1 MKSLFLALA
10 LALFAFSYSH
20 AEDTITVTD
29 AWVREVPP
37 ASTISAAYMK
47 IANNGDKDDK
57 VTGASSTAAET
68 TEIHLSSVDDKGVAK
83 MEKVDGVAVAAGETV
98 ELKPGSYHIMLIGLK
113 EPLKAGENVEIVL
126 DFENA
131 GEVTVSAPVKGMD
144 KQPHEDH
151 SHH

>member
-47 IANNGDKDDK
+47 IANSGSEDDK
-57 VTGASSTAAET
+57 LVSASSTAAET
-68 TEIHLSSVDDKGVAK
+68 AEIHLSSVDDKGVAK
-83 MEKVDGVAVAAGETV
+83 KEKVDGVAVPAGGAA

-113 EPLKAGENVEIVL
+113 EPLEDGENVEIVL

-131 GEVTVSAPVKGMD
+131 GQVTVSAPVKGMD
-144 KQPHEDH
+144 KQSHEDH